1 MARTITFKN
10 PEHRIN
16 IGGQTIGP
24 HNITPELYD
33 YLVQVGPSHADLFNV
48 VEDEPA
54 RDKPAAKSKT
64 ASE

>member
-16 IGGQTIGP
+16 IGGQVIGP

-33 YLVQVGPSHADLFNV
+33 FLVQAGPSHADLFNV

-54 RDKPAAKSKT
+54 KDAKPAKGKAT
-64 ASE
+64 E